1 MSEKNPLENPNVQ
14 KFLDFLGKA
23 EGADY
28 DVIVGGKKFDDFS
41 KHPRIVGLRTKE
53 GPSTAAG
60 KYQITKTTYDD
71 FAPKLGI
78 TDFSPRSQDRLAVA
92 IFQKEKALADIEKG
106 DFNAA
111 ISKLGGRFASL
122 PSSPYSQPKEARS
135 LWTCSLVWLVWR
147 QQNPLKCKE
156 RLLRQKNH
164 SLMLR
169 QGLKKHPQRAS

>member
-28 DVIVGGKKFDDFS
+28 DVIVGGKKFNDFS

-92 IFQKEKALADIEKG
+92 IFQKEKALADIEK
-106 DFNAA
+106 
-111 ISKLGGRFASL
+111 R
-122 PSSPYSQPKEARS
+122 
-135 LWTCSLVWLVWR
+135 
-147 QQNPLKCKE
+147 
-156 RLLRQKNH
+156 RL
-164 SLMLR
+164 
-169 QGLKKHPQRAS
+169 